1 MEKITKNIGLFIKSI
16 WNIRE
21 VVNNFEYEWTRY
33 QDKLYSI
40 LESKWVT
47 ISINEGY
54 NTNFI
59 QFQITNAKIWLKDTE
74 IIDFNT
80 SDTVTVE
87 GIIIS

>member
-21 VVNNFEYEWTRY
+21 VVNNFEIEWTRY